1 MGNITDIQKALDK
14 TLKQFGIDNGIEIAL
29 NNVDMPTDTSKP
41 FLASTQINTGVA
53 VADLGTSDMREG
65 FYQINI
71 NYASHTSTAPL
82 NKMADLLNEAFKA
95 GANFF
100 HGGVCVNILTCEPT
114 QIIPNNGWAV
124 LPLTIN
130 WSSYT
135 ARL

>member
-14 TLKQFGIDNGIEIAL
+14 TLIAFGVDNSIDIAL

-41 FLASTQINTGVA
+41 FLASSQINVGVEI
-53 VADLGTSDMREG
+53 ADLGTTDVRG
-65 FYQINI
+65 GIYQINI
-71 NYASHTSTAPL
+71 NYASHTSTAPF
-82 NKMADLLNEAFKA
+82 NKMADLLNETFKA

-114 QIIPNNGWAV
+114 QILINNGWGV
-124 LPLTIN
+124 MPLSIT
-130 WSSYT
+130 WDSHT